1 MNIINIDFDKILP
14 DIADAFC
21 HVYGDE
27 YSSLIEEKFKR
38 TLILHY
44 NDLEGAEGYIRFLK
58 KCKERELSYRF
69 LERIGIDISSYKK
82 ESYAEGFD
90 KEVIDI
96 LENFIDSIFGFSY
109 NINFWN
115 PILAF
120 KKGNRTDPEIL
131 LKRRL
136 KLINFLLDGSE
147 IINEN
152 NYEEFTK
159 TSKYKELLKIINEY
173 ILIYKELLLEYK
185 TWEKELLP
193 KKNYIRREKRR
204 RKTIFQKK
212 KDELFD
218 DIYNQPPVNLLPEY
232 IKNFLADKPFEEQ
245 EKILLGEFDIS
256 IDSPI
261 EYFSAEQIERLESP
275 DTDIWDKRTIIRFQK
290 EFLNAIGIST
300 PEPESSFENEEE
312 INNFIAFIKQDEIRK
327 KIPAKR
333 HISTITA
340 LRKIKYEQAV
350 RLYHIT
356 KSDFKNIMKGFTD
369 TKENRDAIY
378 SRIRDKIV
386 CITSD
391 GGHDEN
397 GNFVSIMF
405 FTTRYGEG
413 GELLH
418 NLIHECGH
426 VIDQTEK
433 GNGFET
439 SESHEYSY
447 EKNPYDKTSRKYERF
462 NETMNDIFTGEVENY
477 LYGLNLYLIEPKELT
492 VHDTS
497 NKNTCNITRE
507 LLQPL
512 IKKYRKQVI
521 RAKVNSA
528 PQLLIE
534 YIGLENY
541 EDLVDAVNKV
551 DYLTRNSLTYK
562 LEHDKE
568 DPIVTEYYEQIER
581 VKQIYINIDEYYANH
596 FGLLSPIEYSRRAI
610 SK

>member
-1 MNIINIDFDKILP
+1 MNIINIDFDKVLP

-159 TSKYKELLKIINEY
+159 TNKYKELLKIINEY

-204 RKTIFQKK
+204 KKTIFQKK

-261 EYFSAEQIERLESP
+261 EYFLTEQIEKLESP
-275 DTDIWDKRTIIRFQK
+275 DTDIWDKRTIIRFQR
-290 EFLNAIGIST
+290 EFLKGIGISC
-300 PEPESSFENEEE
+300 PEPKEKLVTEEDINE
-312 INNFIAFIKQDEIRK
+312 FLTFLKQDDIREK
-327 KIPAKR
+327 LPTEE
-333 HISTITA
+333 HINLISKT
-340 LRKIKYEQAV
+340 RKERYEQALK
-350 RLYHIT
+350 LYHIT
-356 KSDFKNIMKGFTD
+356 RSDFKKAMKGFSD

-378 SRIRDKIV
+378 YRIKDKSV
-386 CITSD
+386 CILSY
-391 GGHDEN
+391 GGRDDH
-397 GNFVSIMF
+397 GNFISIMF
-405 FTTRYGEG
+405 YTTRTGDG
-413 GELLH
+413 GVLLH

-426 VIDQTEK
+426 VIDQNEK

-439 SESHEYSY
+439 IESHEDVY
-447 EKNPYDKTSRKYERF
+447 EKNPYNKTSRKYEKF
-462 NETMNDIFTGEVENY
+462 NETINDIFTGEAENY
-477 LYGLNLYLIEPKELT
+477 LYGSNLYLIEPKELT
-492 VHDTS
+492 IYDTGDY
-497 NKNTCNITRE
+497 NTAKLTKE

-512 IKKYRKQVI
+512 IKRFRKQVI
-521 RAKVNSA
+521 KAKVNSN

-541 EDLVDAVNKV
+541 ENLVDAVNKV
-551 DYLTRNSLTYK
+551 DYLSRNGLASK
-562 LEHDKE
+562 LEYDKE
-568 DPIVTEYYEQIER
+568 NPIVAEYYEQVER
-581 VKQIYINIDEYYANH
+581 VRQIYINIDEYANNL
-596 FGLLSPIEYSRRAI
+596 GLLSPDESPIKGT